1 MSDTAREESG
11 GDESEKSVSREPDRR
26 RFMRGTA
33 VALGLSGAGVSG
45 SAAAEGDEKDDGE
58 DGSEGWEVES
68 VSDPEGV
75 VSASHPIAA
84 EVGAE
89 VLESGGNAFDAAA
102 AVQLALTVVDPYG
115 SGLGGSG
122 MLVGYS
128 ASEDGPVTLN
138 CQARAPIDASVG
150 MRYDDEGNLKP
161 PAQRSYGGISIG
173 TPGTL
178 RGLDVMLKRWGTR
191 SLGDLATR
199 PREIAA
205 EGFELDERVASVL
218 SAVVWRMN
226 DAALEIWA
234 PDGEPLEAGDLVVQ
248 EDLAGTLSLIEEGGI
263 DPFYRGEIGE
273 AIVDLV
279 QDAGGVMEMA
289 DLRSYRPTIDPPT
302 RVTYEDSHPT
312 IGKAVDVL
320 STPPPVEGGLVVPG
334 MLKIIEGMEL
344 PDDPLSATRYH
355 RTWAA
360 RATIENP
367 MISTTGDPEFVDV
380 PVRGILSDD
389 LIASRRDLIDPDE
402 RNPDLLGAESDPW
415 ARQPGEPWTTDPPV
429 GVDDGDV
436 PGEFEPPTTEDT
448 THFSVADGE
457 GNVVSF
463 TGTLSSGFGTGAV
476 VPGYGFFLNNSI
488 AQLGETGPDRLG
500 PLRRYNTTAA
510 PTLVL
515 RDGEPFL
522 TCGSPGGIVISQ
534 VVADVLVNVLEYG
547 MSLEEAVAHPRMY
560 VFTGEYEAAV
570 PEDTIDGLESM
581 GYTMADEPTGPL
593 GDTQMVAVDR
603 DGPMGVYDPR
613 RGGGVVGASGED
625 VGRPPRGPPADVPG
639 RGPPGL
645 GEEDDHPG
653 GPPGEGGDHP
663 GNGNDPPGHGGDRP
677 GRGNG
682 GPP

>member
-1 MSDTAREESG
+1 MSDTGGGEVGEEETDG
-11 GDESEKSVSREPDRR
+11 RGSRGPDRR

-45 SAAAEGDEKDDGE
+45 SAAAAEGDDEDDG
-58 DGSEGWEVES
+58 GEGWEVES
-68 VSDPEGV
+68 LHDPGGV

-84 EVGAE
+84 EVGAD

-115 SGLGGSG
+115 SGIGGSG
-122 MLVGYS
+122 MLIGYS
-128 ASEDGPVTLN
+128 AGEERPVTLN
-138 CQARAPIDASVG
+138 CQARAPIDASPA
-150 MRYDDEGNLKP
+150 MRYDGDGDLKP

-191 SLGDLATR
+191 SLGELATR
-199 PREIAA
+199 PRKIAA
-205 EGFELDERVASVL
+205 EGFKLDERVANVL

-248 EDLAGTLSLIEEGGI
+248 EDLAKTLSLIEAEGI

-279 QDAGGVMEMA
+279 QGAGGVMEMA
-289 DLRSYRPTIDPPT
+289 DLRAYRPTIDPPT
-302 RVTYEDSHPT
+302 RVSYDDPHPT
-312 IGKAVDVL
+312 IGNSVDVL
-320 STPPPVEGGLVVPG
+320 SAPPPVEGGLVVPG
-334 MLKIIEGMEL
+334 MLKILDGMEL
-344 PDDPLSATRYH
+344 PADPLSATRYH

-360 RATIENP
+360 RAAIENP
-367 MISTTGDPEFVDV
+367 MITTTGDPEFVDV

-402 RNPDLLGAESDPW
+402 RNPDLLDAESDPW

-429 GVDDGDV
+429 GVDGADV

-448 THFSVADGE
+448 THFSVADGD

-476 VPGYGFFLNNSI
+476 VPGYGFFLNNSV
-488 AQLGETGPDRLG
+488 AQLGESGPDRLG

-515 RDGEPFL
+515 QDGEPLL

-534 VVADVLVNVLEYG
+534 VVADVLVNVIEYG

-560 VFTGEYEAAV
+560 VFTGEYEEAV
-570 PEDTIDGLESM
+570 PQDTIDGLETM
-581 GYTMADEPTGPL
+581 GYTMADDPTGPL

-613 RGGGVVGASGED
+613 RGGGVAGAGGED

-645 GEEDDHPG
+645 GNGD
-653 GPPGEGGDHP
+653 DHP
-663 GNGNDPPGHGGDRP
+663 GNGDDPPGHGGNRP

-682 GPP
+682 GPS